1 MRDPG
6 CGPEAWAVLDEK
18 LWHATSVDGLRGIQR
33 DGVIAPGN
41 RYRGSFVSA
50 RGWISLFDFGS
61 SARDEWGQWN
71 NWAQWFGA
79 THDAQLS
86 AWLEIDR
93 NAGESEIVEAE
104 ALRVL
109 WRQEVDRRVE
119 IGAGGPWRGTI
130 IPGVEGA
137 YQGSL
142 PTALVM
148 RAVVMGA
155 DYSVVVDLGALDGIE
170 EQTLDMLLEI

>member
-1 MRDPG
+1 M
-6 CGPEAWAVLDEK
+6 
-18 LWHATSVDGLRGIQR
+18 DGLRGIRR
-33 DGVIAPGN
+33 DGVITPGT
-41 RYRGSFVSA
+41 RYKGAFVSA
-50 RGWISLFDFGS
+50 RGWVSLFDFGP

-79 THDAQLS
+79 TRDAKLS

-93 NAGESEIVEAE
+93 IAGESEIIEAE
-104 ALRVL
+104 ALRML

-148 RAVVMGA
+148 RAVVMGV
-155 DYSVVVDLGALDGIE
+155 DYSVVADLGVLDSVE

>member
-6 CGPEAWAVLDEK
+6 CGPEAWAVLDGK

-33 DGVIAPGN
+33 DGFIIPGN

-50 RGWISLFDFGS
+50 RGWVSLFDFGP
-61 SARDEWGQWN
+61 SARDEWNQWK

-79 THDAQLS
+79 VHDAERS
-86 AWLEIDR
+86 AWLEVDR
-93 NAGESEIVEAE
+93 KAGENAIVEAE

-119 IGAGGPWRGTI
+119 IGTCGPWQGTI

-155 DYSVVVDLGALDGIE
+155 NYSVVADLGALENVED
-170 EQTLDMLLEI
+170 QTLDMLHEI